1 MGGRKSDKRYTNET
15 WTKHVDH
22 EAGRHRTRR
31 APAEPLV
38 CEVCGDV
45 YSDRRWT
52 IPAAAK
58 VRRKPTTLDYDT
70 REWAPVEENGE
81 KKKRSR
87 SQEPKVVLCPA
98 CRRQRDGEPS
108 GFVHLEGAFLNK
120 RCEEI
125 RHFLQMEAKRAAEDN
140 PLARIMRWEPDDKGR
155 PTLATTT
162 EHLAERLG
170 HAMEKAFKGKARYDF
185 SHENKLAHVYW
196 RRD

>member
-1 MGGRKSDKRYTNET
+1 MGGRKSDKRYTNEA

-31 APAEPLV
+31 VPAEPLV

-45 YSDRRWT
+45 YSNRRWT
-52 IPAAAK
+52 AAAAVK
-58 VRRKPTTLDYDT
+58 IKRKPTTLDYET
-70 REWAPVEENGE
+70 REWAPVEEKGE
-81 KKKRSR
+81 EKIRSR
-87 SQEPKVVLCPA
+87 SHEPKVVVCPA
-98 CRRQRDGEPS
+98 CRRQRGGEPS
-108 GFVHLEGAFLNK
+108 GFVHLEGAYLNEHS
-120 RCEEI
+120 EEI
-125 RHFLQMEAKRAAEDN
+125 RHFLQKEAERTAEDN
-140 PLARIMRWEPDDKGR
+140 PLARIMRWETDEKGR

-170 HAMEKAFKGKARYDF
+170 HALEKAFKGKAHYDF

>member
-1 MGGRKSDKRYTNET
+1 MGGRKSDKRYTNEA
-15 WTKHVDH
+15 WTKRVDH
-22 EAGRHRTRR
+22 EAGSHRTRQT
-31 APAEPLV
+31 PTEPLI

-52 IPAAAK
+52 VPAVAK
-58 VRRKPTTLDYDT
+58 IKREPTTLDYET
-70 REWAPVEENGE
+70 REWTPVEEKGE
-81 KKKRSR
+81 KKKRPR
-87 SQEPKVVLCPA
+87 SQEPKVVVCPA

-108 GFVHLEGAFLNK
+108 GFVHLEGAYLSGHI
-120 RCEEI
+120 EEI
-125 RHFLQMEAKRAAEDN
+125 RRFLQKEAERAAEDN
-140 PLARIMRWEPDDKGR
+140 PLARIMRWETDEKHR

-170 HAMEKAFKGKARYDF
+170 HAIGKAFKGETRYDF